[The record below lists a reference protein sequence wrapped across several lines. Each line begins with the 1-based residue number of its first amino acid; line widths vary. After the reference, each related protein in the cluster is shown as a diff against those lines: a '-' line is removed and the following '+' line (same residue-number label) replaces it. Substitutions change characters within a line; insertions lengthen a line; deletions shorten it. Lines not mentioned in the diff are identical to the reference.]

1 MDNSLGKPLIRIA
14 QYGTKHAHAA
24 GTLSAMLGN
33 GDIEVT
39 GVFEPDS
46 ERRLQLVEAGDKP
59 WSEVDWY
66 DDSSEFLD
74 DPTISAVAS
83 EGGNAESL
91 DHTDAI
97 IDSGKH
103 ALYDKPAGEDYARF
117 ESIVARAKAKSL
129 LVQMGYMFRYH
140 DGFERIVDWAKSG
153 LLGDLFSIRAH
164 ISTHIPDPYRA
175 SLGQFSGGVYYDLAG
190 HMIDQIVYL
199 LGRPEKVTAFM
210 QRVGK
215 SSVDIVDNT
224 LSVFEYDGALAFL
237 DIAAME
243 APPMAR
249 RFEVYGTEG
258 SAILEPF
265 EPADTIR
272 LCLLKPGANFPSGVS
287 HLKLEARA
295 RYVMSLEAFVSD
307 LRGEKKPDR
316 TLDHELLVQ
325 ETLLRAT
332 GKLP

>member
-1 MDNSLGKPLIRIA
+1 MM
-14 QYGTKHAHAA
+14 
-24 GTLSAMLGN
+24 LS
-33 GDIEVT
+33 DPEIEVT
-39 GVFEPDS
+39 GVFEPDE
-46 ERRLQLVEAGDKP
+46 ERLRQLQEADGKP
-59 WSEVDWY
+59 WSEVQWY

-74 DPTISAVAS
+74 DPTVMAVAS

-97 IDSGKH
+97 IDAGKH

-117 ESIVARAKAKSL
+117 ESIIARAKEKSL

-140 DGFERIVDWAKSG
+140 DGFERIVDWAESG
-153 LLGDLFSIRAH
+153 LLGHLFSVRAH
-164 ISTHIPDPYRA
+164 ISTNIPDDYRA
-175 SLGQFSGGVYYDLAG
+175 SLDQFSGGVYYDLAG

-199 LGRPEKVTAFM
+199 LGRPDNVTAFM

-215 SSVDIVDNT
+215 SAVDIVDNT
-224 LSVFEYDGALAFL
+224 LSVFEYDRALAFV

-243 APPMAR
+243 TPPMAR

-272 LCLLKPGANFPSGVS
+272 LCLLKPSAEFPLGVS
-287 HLKLEARA
+287 TLKLEARP
-295 RYVMSLEAFVSD
+295 RYVASLEAFVRD
-307 LRGEKKPDR
+307 LRGEKEPDR

-332 GKLP
+332 GKLH